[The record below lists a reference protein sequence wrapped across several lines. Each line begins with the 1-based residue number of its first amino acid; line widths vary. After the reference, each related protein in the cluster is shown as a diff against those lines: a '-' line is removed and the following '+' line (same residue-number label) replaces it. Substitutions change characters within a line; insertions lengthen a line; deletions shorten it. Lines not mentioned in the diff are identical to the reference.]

1 MLLDLFALAINGC
14 LFLFISWDY
23 FVDLEPRVS
32 DLLKKKKGLSLFFF
46 FQASNFYFLRHKG
59 CRLDKFE

>member
-32 DLLKKKKGLSLFFF
+32 DLLKKKGLSLFF

-59 CRLDKFE
+59 CRRDKFE

>member
-32 DLLKKKKGLSLFFF
+32 DLLKKKKVLSFFF
-46 FQASNFYFLRHKG
+46 FF
-59 CRLDKFE
+59 RLLIFIF